1 MFDFDISKMIIVAI
15 VALAVI
21 PPKDLPRVMRTVG
34 QTVGKMRRMAA
45 EFQGQFMEA
54 MREVEREADLESVK
68 KEFQAINDQAK
79 IDASFDP
86 VGLVRDD
93 VTRAAATPT
102 GAAEAAASEPIAFRA
117 RRARD
122 RRAGNLQAGT
132 CQAGDCADRS
142 GTRRGGCP
150 GRVGGRARGARRPEK
165 RGGMSQEDI
174 DATKAPL
181 MDHLIELRARLIRSL
196 YAFFAAFL
204 VCFFFSRHIYNIL
217 TYPYVRVV
225 GADKAT
231 LIATHFLEQFYT
243 NIRLSM
249 FGAAVIAF
257 PIIAVQLYKFVAP
270 GLYRNER
277 QAFRPYLIATPI
289 FFLMGALL
297 VYFVVMP
304 LLIRFSVSL
313 QQVNVP
319 GEATIELLPKVS
331 EYLSLIMTLIFAF
344 GIAFQLPVV
353 LTLLGH
359 VGIVDSAYLVKM
371 RRYAIVA
378 VVGLA
383 AILTPPDLISMTSLA
398 LPMLA
403 LYEGSVL
410 AVKLVERR
418 RARAQAQTAAN
429 SAT

>member
-79 IDASFDP
+79 IDTSFDP
-86 VGLVRDD
+86 VAMVRDD
-93 VTRAAATPT
+93 VTKAAATST
-102 GAAEAAASEPIAFRA
+102 GAPELAASEPSPSEPVVPEIAGPEIA
-117 RRARD
+117 RPETALTEAEP
-122 RRAGNLQAGT
+122 AGAVVQAL
-132 CQAGDCADRS
+132 
-142 GTRRGGCP
+142 
-150 GRVGGRARGARRPEK
+150 GGRARGARRPEK

-297 VYFVVMP
+297 VYFAVMP

-410 AVKLVERR
+410 AVKWVERR
-418 RARAQAQTAAN
+418 RARAQAHTAAN
-429 SAT
+429 NAAT

>member
-79 IDASFDP
+79 IDTSFDP
-86 VGLVRDD
+86 VAMVRDD
-93 VTRAAATPT
+93 VTKAAATST
-102 GAAEAAASEPIAFRA
+102 GAAESAASEPSPSEPVVPEIAGPEIA
-117 RRARD
+117 R
-122 RRAGNLQAGT
+122 L
-132 CQAGDCADRS
+132 GDCADRS

-297 VYFVVMP
+297 VYFAVMP

-410 AVKLVERR
+410 AVKWVERR

-429 SAT
+429 NAAT